1 MSLTTVETVA
11 AFLGLTFTPAQAE
24 QAAALLPAADAAI
37 AAYTDRAWL
46 SPPLA
51 GEAYTAEGPL
61 LVLRQRPVASVE
73 GVAAAWG
80 NAPPRSLAVGTQY
93 TVRDLGRGLVLLSPW
108 WTGRPNDRAYATLQ
122 VDYTPASTVPAD
134 VALAATLLVAAWLQP
149 SLEAAGSGAAPGP
162 VVRTQVGD
170 VSVQY
175 ASSAP
180 AAATAGAGGW
190 PPAVTALLAPYR
202 AALGV
207 A

>member
-1 MSLTTVETVA
+1 
-11 AFLGLTFTPAQAE
+11 
-24 QAAALLPAADAAI
+24 
-37 AAYTDRAWL
+37 
-46 SPPLA
+46 
-51 GEAYTAEGPL
+51 
-61 LVLRQRPVASVE
+61 
-73 GVAAAWG
+73 
-80 NAPPRSLAVGTQY
+80 
-93 TVRDLGRGLVLLSPW
+93 
-108 WTGRPNDRAYATLQ
+108 

-134 VALAATLLVAAWLQP
+134 VALAATMLVAAWLQP

-162 VVRTQVGD
+162 IVRTQVGD

-180 AAATAGAGGW
+180 AAATAGTSGW